1 MVQEMF
7 FGGSDTT
14 SSTIEWAMAE
24 LLCNPNSMRKVKE
37 EINSVVG
44 LYGKVEEKNI
54 DQLPYL
60 QAVVKENL
68 RLHPGLHFHYFYHG
82 MQCTILATWG
92 IKYPRI
98 HKCL

>member
-7 FGGSDTT
+7 FSGSDTT

-24 LLCNPNSMRKVKE
+24 LLRNPDSMRKVKE

-44 LYGKVEEKNI
+44 LYGKVEEKNM

-68 RLHPGLHFHYFYHG
+68 ILHPALP
-82 MQCTILATWG
+82 LLL
-92 IKYPRI
+92 PRNEMHDSSYMGYQI